1 MKIYIK
7 KLGCPKND
15 VDGDY
20 IAGKLKSM
28 GHEIVLGHDQA
39 EIVIVNT
46 CGFILPAK
54 EESIEEILFYEKMKK
69 EGGINRLYVTG
80 CMAQRYADELNRDI
94 KGVDGFFGLGKIE
107 NIARAINNGCSRS
120 VIISR
125 DNSEN
130 LNFLVGDNRFINRGF
145 PYEYLKIAEGCDR
158 RCAYC
163 AIPSIRGHYR
173 SRQVADIIKEAK
185 LLASYG
191 KKEIILVSQEGTGYG
206 RDLKNDTD
214 IISLLS
220 ELEKVD
226 GIEWIR
232 LMYLHPESV
241 TDQLIEYMTTSQKVL
256 GYFDIPLQH
265 INNRILAGMNRRVTR
280 SLIEDRLQKIR
291 EASSENAIRTTF
303 ITGLPGEM
311 ENDFSEL
318 HDFIKTSEF
327 DRLGVFKYSP
337 EEGTPAYD
345 FNNQVSDEVA
355 EERLDILMTLQQTIA
370 FEKNIALI
378 DSIQKVIIDELKTDG
393 SAIGRT
399 EGDCPEIDQSVYVQG
414 DGLKTGEIIKARI
427 VMAEGYDLVAQK
439 VSRNV

>member
-1 MKIYIK
+1 MKIFIK

-20 IAGKLKSM
+20 IAGKLKSI
-28 GHEIVLGHDQA
+28 GHEIIFNQDQA
-39 EIVIVNT
+39 EIIIVNT

-54 EESIEEILFYEKMKK
+54 EESIEEILYYEKMKK
-69 EGGINRLYVTG
+69 ERKINRLYVTG
-80 CMAQRYADELNRDI
+80 CMAQRYADELSKDI

-107 NIARAINNGCSRS
+107 DIAKAINNECSGS
-120 VIISR
+120 GIISR
-125 DNSEN
+125 DNTEN
-130 LNFLVGDNRFINRGF
+130 LNFLVGENRFVNRRF

-158 RCAYC
+158 CCAYC

-173 SRQVADIIKEAK
+173 SRTLTDIIKEAR
-185 LLASYG
+185 LLASCG

-206 RDLKNDTD
+206 RDFENKAN

-232 LMYLHPESV
+232 LMYMHPESV
-241 TDQLIEYMTTSQKVL
+241 TDQLIEYMTTSRKVL

-265 INNRILAGMNRRVTR
+265 INDKILAGMNRRVT
-280 SLIEDRLQKIR
+280 SALIEDRLQKIKK
-291 EASSENAIRTTF
+291 ASSNNIIRTTF
-303 ITGLPGEM
+303 ITGLPGET
-311 ENDFSEL
+311 EGDFSEL
-318 HDFIKTSEF
+318 LDFIKMIKF
-327 DRLGVFKYSP
+327 DRLGIFKYSP

-345 FNNQVSDEVA
+345 FDNQVPDEVA

-414 DGLKTGEIIKARI
+414 KGLKMGEIINARI
-427 VMAEGYDLVAQK
+427 VMAEGYDLIARK